1 MADLPLSTNPAA
13 ESVPEIAAAAVPSG
27 RLAPVA
33 NAFHTALL
41 LAIVLGWSYLG
52 VIRAGHIR
60 AGVAPNRIAMYLTTM
75 AFEWSLFVLI
85 YVGLRLRAV
94 PMREI
99 IGPKWI
105 SFRAVVIDVGVAF
118 VFWVC
123 ALIVL
128 IAAGRLLRITPE
140 MQRSVFF
147 LLPQTGAEICVW
159 ILVSTTAG
167 ICEETIFR
175 GYFQRQFIS
184 WTRSPVAGVI
194 LSATVFGAA
203 HSYQGSRQPFL
214 IGIFGSL
221 FGILAVMRRST
232 KPGMIAHALQDSV
245 SGILLSLYFRLHH

>member
-1 MADLPLSTNPAA
+1 VADLPLSTQPAS
-13 ESVPEIAAAAVPSG
+13 ESLPRSG
-27 RLAPVA
+27 SLSDKVAYTRPVA
-33 NAFHTALL
+33 SAFHTALL
-41 LAIVLGWSYLG
+41 LAIILGWSYLG

-60 AGVAPNRIAMYLTTM
+60 AGVAPNRMAMYLTTM
-75 AFEWSLFVLI
+75 IFEWALFVLI
-85 YVGLRLRAV
+85 YIGLRLRAV

-99 IGPKWI
+99 IGPKWT
-105 SFRAVVIDVGVAF
+105 SFRAVMIDIGVAC

-128 IAAGRLLRITPE
+128 IAAERLLRITPE

-159 ILVSTTAG
+159 IFLSATAG

-175 GYFQRQFIS
+175 GYLQRQFIS

-194 LSATVFGAA
+194 LSAVVFGSA
-203 HSYQGSRQPFL
+203 HSYQGGRQPFL

-232 KPGMIAHALQDSV
+232 KPGMIAHTLQDSV
-245 SGILLSLYFRLHH
+245 SGIGASLYFRLRH